1 MLYILID
8 MFQPNNAVSHR
19 LLGYIKAIDEMK
31 IDIDVTVIFFL
42 PDENCSKIKDK
53 FHYIKI
59 EYLWDKHKSTN
70 IFAKAFFFFV
80 NKWKF
85 SKRLKE
91 GDIIYTYQCNCL
103 TNIGTSHNK
112 VKCYAERTE
121 HPKVSSGYNSRLVAL
136 SKKKYRKTLMGLDG
150 LFVISTSLKDYFVS
164 KGVSAAKIH
173 IINMTVDPNRFIS
186 LEKQQVDTK
195 CVAYCGTASNNK
207 DGVDDLIKA
216 FAIIAHQYDDI
227 KLMIIGK
234 TPLKEDE
241 FDNFSLI
248 ERLGIKDKVI
258 FTGIVESERMPQ
270 LLKNAEILALPR
282 PDSLQAKCGFPTKLG
297 EYLLTGN
304 PVVVTKV
311 GDIPKFLKHRDNALL
326 ANQRDPEDFAEKL
339 KWALDN
345 PVLAKQIGEKGRKTA
360 LRDFNNVHETYKM
373 INVILN
379 NVPRTLVT
387 NRVL

>member
-1 MLYILID
+1 M
-8 MFQPNNAVSHR
+8 V
-19 LLGYIKAIDEMK
+19 
-31 IDIDVTVIFFL
+31 
-42 PDENCSKIKDK
+42 
-53 FHYIKI
+53 
-59 EYLWDKHKSTN
+59 W
-70 IFAKAFFFFV
+70 
-80 NKWKF
+80 
-85 SKRLKE
+85 
-91 GDIIYTYQCNCL
+91 
-103 TNIGTSHNK
+103 
-112 VKCYAERTE
+112 
-121 HPKVSSGYNSRLVAL
+121 
-136 SKKKYRKTLMGLDG
+136 
-150 LFVISTSLKDYFVS
+150 
-164 KGVSAAKIH
+164 
-173 IINMTVDPNRFIS
+173 MT
-186 LEKQQVDTK
+186 
-195 CVAYCGTASNNK
+195 
-207 DGVDDLIKA
+207 IKA

-234 TPLKEDE
+234 TPLKEGE

-270 LLKNAEILALPR
+270 LLKNAEILALAR

-360 LRDFNNVHETYKM
+360 ERKSQLK
-373 INVILN
+373 
-379 NVPRTLVT
+379 T
-387 NRVL
+387 NGRYLT

>member
-1 MLYILID
+1 
-8 MFQPNNAVSHR
+8 
-19 LLGYIKAIDEMK
+19 
-31 IDIDVTVIFFL
+31 
-42 PDENCSKIKDK
+42 
-53 FHYIKI
+53 
-59 EYLWDKHKSTN
+59 
-70 IFAKAFFFFV
+70 
-80 NKWKF
+80 
-85 SKRLKE
+85 
-91 GDIIYTYQCNCL
+91 
-103 TNIGTSHNK
+103 
-112 VKCYAERTE
+112 
-121 HPKVSSGYNSRLVAL
+121 
-136 SKKKYRKTLMGLDG
+136 MGLDG
-150 LFVISTSLKDYFVS
+150 LFVISTCLKDYFVS

-195 CVAYCGTASNNK
+195 YVAYCGTASNNK

-234 TPLKEDE
+234 TPLKEGE

-270 LLKNAEILALPR
+270 LLKNAEILALAR

-379 NVPRTLVT
+379 DVPRTLVT

>member
-1 MLYILID
+1 
-8 MFQPNNAVSHR
+8 MFQPNNAVSNR

-42 PDENCSKIKDK
+42 PDEICSKIKDK
-53 FHYIKI
+53 FHHVKI

-91 GDIIYTYQCNCL
+91 GDIIYTYGCNCL
-103 TNIGTSHNK
+103 TNIGTSHSK
-112 VKCYAERTE
+112 VTCFAERTE
-121 HPKVSSGYNSRLVAL
+121 YPKVSSGYNSRLVAL
-136 SKKKYRKTLMGLDG
+136 SKKKYKKTLMGLDG
-150 LFVISTSLKDYFVS
+150 LFVISTPLKDYFIS
-164 KGVSAAKIH
+164 EGVSESKIH
-173 IINMTVDPNRFIS
+173 IINMTVDPRRFIS
-186 LEKQQVDTK
+186 LKKQWVDNK
-195 CVAYCGTASNNK
+195 YVAYCGTASNNK
-207 DGVDDLIKA
+207 DGVDELIKA

-234 TPLKEDE
+234 TPSKVDE
-241 FDNFSLI
+241 SGNLALI

-270 LLKNAEILALPR
+270 LLKNAEVLALAR

-311 GDIPKFLKHRDNALL
+311 GDIPKFLVHEESALL
-326 ANQRDPEDFAEKL
+326 ANQRDPKDFAKKI
-339 KWALDN
+339 KWVLDN
-345 PVLAKQIGEKGRKTA
+345 PVLAKKIGENGAKLA
-360 LRDFNNVHETYKM
+360 LREFNNVHETHKM
-373 INVILN
+373 ISVILN
-379 NVPRTLVT
+379 NVH
-387 NRVL
+387 

>member
-1 MLYILID
+1 
-8 MFQPNNAVSHR
+8 MFQPNNAVSNR

-42 PDENCSKIKDK
+42 PDEICSKIKDK
-53 FHYIKI
+53 FHHVKI

-91 GDIIYTYQCNCL
+91 GDIIYTYGCNCL
-103 TNIGTSHNK
+103 TNIGTSHSK
-112 VKCYAERTE
+112 VICFAERTE

-136 SKKKYRKTLMGLDG
+136 SKKKYKKTLMGLDG
-150 LFVISTSLKDYFVS
+150 LFVISTPLKDYFIS
-164 KGVSAAKIH
+164 EGVSESKIH
-173 IINMTVDPNRFIS
+173 IINMTVDPRRFIS
-186 LEKQQVDTK
+186 LKKQWVDNK
-195 CVAYCGTASNNK
+195 YVAYCGTASNNK
-207 DGVDDLIKA
+207 DGVDELIKA

-234 TPLKEDE
+234 TPSKVDE
-241 FDNFSLI
+241 SGNLALI

-270 LLKNAEILALPR
+270 LLKNAEVLALAR

-311 GDIPKFLKHRDNALL
+311 GDIPKFLVHEESALL
-326 ANQRDPEDFAEKL
+326 ANQRDPKDFAKKI
-339 KWALDN
+339 KWVLDN
-345 PVLAKQIGEKGRKTA
+345 PVLAKKIGENGAKLA
-360 LRDFNNVHETYKM
+360 LREFNNVHETHKM
-373 INVILN
+373 ISVILN
-379 NVPRTLVT
+379 NVH
-387 NRVL
+387 